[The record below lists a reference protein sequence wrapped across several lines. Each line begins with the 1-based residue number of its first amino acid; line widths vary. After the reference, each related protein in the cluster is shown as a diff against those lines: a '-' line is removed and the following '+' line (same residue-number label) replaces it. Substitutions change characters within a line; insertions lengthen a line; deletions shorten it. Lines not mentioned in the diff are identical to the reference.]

1 MVQVTTDSLGQDRP
15 VTMSSR
21 SHAPLAT
28 LDTVCHMRHG
38 SDRTI
43 LLAVTAASLALVL
56 SACSS
61 SPKPTASHRPHRST
75 SAGPSSTGTP
85 SGAPTSASPS
95 ASESSAAPAS
105 SLSFSPRSGGK
116 HLDECQRLVPGDDPA
131 EFLYFPVLVKA
142 ATTAQLASLTT
153 AHSTGVV
160 DAGAWVAPAATTPQ
174 TGTFKGWPPSTLL
187 THSAQLQWSKRVTA
201 GGATLAAGS
210 WYNVFLR
217 LQVDP
222 TPGDSMVKGIV
233 FRYADA
239 TGDHEVTWKATTTF
253 SMSC

>member
-1 MVQVTTDSLGQDRP
+1 
-15 VTMSSR
+15 
-21 SHAPLAT
+21 
-28 LDTVCHMRHG
+28 MRHG
-38 SDRTI
+38 SDRTV
-43 LLAVTAASLALVL
+43 LLAVTAATLALLL

-75 SAGPSSTGTP
+75 SAAPSSSGEP
-85 SGAPTSASPS
+85 SGAPTSPS
-95 ASESSAAPAS
+95 ASEASAPAP

-142 ATTAQLASLTT
+142 PSTAQLASLTT
-153 AHSTGVV
+153 AHSAGVV

-201 GGATLAAGS
+201 AGATLAAGT
-210 WYNVFLR
+210 WYNVFLH

-222 TPGDSMVKGIV
+222 TPGDSTVDGIV
-233 FRYADA
+233 VRYADA
-239 TGDHEVTWKATTTF
+239 AGDHEATWKATTTF

>member
-1 MVQVTTDSLGQDRP
+1 
-15 VTMSSR
+15 
-21 SHAPLAT
+21 
-28 LDTVCHMRHG
+28 MRHG

-43 LLAVTAASLALVL
+43 LLAATAASLALLL
-56 SACSS
+56 SGCSS

-75 SAGPSSTGTP
+75 SAGPSTTGLP
-85 SGAPTSASPS
+85 ASAPTSAS
-95 ASESSAAPAS
+95 ATESSAAPAS
-105 SLSFSPRSGGK
+105 TLSFSPRSGGK
-116 HLDECQRLVPGDDPA
+116 HLDDCQRLVPGDDPA

-153 AHSTGVV
+153 AHSAGVV

-222 TPGDSMVKGIV
+222 TPGDSTVDGIV
-233 FRYADA
+233 FSYTDA
-239 TGDHEVTWKATTTF
+239 AGDHEVTWKATTTF